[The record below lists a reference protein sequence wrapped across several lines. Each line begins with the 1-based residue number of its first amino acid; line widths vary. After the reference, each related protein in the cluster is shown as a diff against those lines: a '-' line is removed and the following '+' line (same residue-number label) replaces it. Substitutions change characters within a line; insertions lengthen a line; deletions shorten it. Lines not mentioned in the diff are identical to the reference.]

1 MGATWR
7 RIGII
12 AGALLLPACATLQGT
27 TALKGE
33 RCLPSASSIDSPPG
47 QKWLKTNAWRFD
59 SLAAAAQ
66 AYARIA
72 DDASPWPEWYV
83 PYPTELKP
91 GTRFQMAIGGA
102 QTEQMPGKFGTF
114 DDIRSVKDVRKYLAV
129 RSDWKPQVDRAV
141 TYEVVKPL
149 PVLIGPIGPQVDPG
163 TCRLLAGRWSQFA
176 MQVEPSTRMQYLRV
190 LAVRPIR

>member
-1 MGATWR
+1 MRPSWR
-7 RIGII
+7 RIGIV

-27 TALKGE
+27 TAPHVG

-47 QKWLKTNAWRFD
+47 RKWLKTNAWRFE
-59 SLAAAAQ
+59 SQAAAAD
-66 AYARIA
+66 AYARVA
-72 DDASPWPEWYV
+72 NDASPWPDWYV
-83 PYPTELKP
+83 PYAAELKP
-91 GTRFQMAIGGA
+91 GTRFQMAIGGT
-102 QTEQMPGKFGTF
+102 QTENMPGKFGTF
-114 DDIRSVKDVRKYLAV
+114 DDIRSVKDVRKFLAV
-129 RSDWKPQVDRAV
+129 RGDWKPEVDRAV

-163 TCRLLAGRWSQFA
+163 TCRLLPGRWSQFA